1 MVDIAGGKDISL
13 CFIFLDFSYLA
24 FILFQHAVHS
34 HCSCNVWIFFRFPF
48 GANVGD
54 DQLYTELSKQ
64 TVVIENRGRVSHP
77 EVAWT
82 VLRLDLGE
90 RMLHMAKCDGG
101 ESGGGV
107 GGWECFWRG
116 GGRDRELWRRRSES
130 KCIIMTPP
138 CEFCGFPLTL
148 CLISSLPYIRVNF
161 SIWEFSVVLGKHSKK
176 MGKFGEISWFGS
188 LRNSS
193 DTLVHQNPQ
202 FYLGNPD
209 PPLKVLK
216 PTISRESFWN
226 HNIKKWPDIK
236 SP

>member
-1 MVDIAGGKDISL
+1 MPLNKFLWQQQWAVVSGGHSRGGNDISL

-24 FILFQHAVHS
+24 FILFQHVVHS
-34 HCSCNVWIFFRFPF
+34 HCSCNVWIFFRLPF

-130 KCIIMTPP
+130 KCIIMTLP
-138 CEFCGFPLTL
+138 CELCGFPLHCT
-148 CLISSLPYIRVNF
+148 VFNF
-161 SIWEFSVVLGKHSKK
+161 I
-176 MGKFGEISWFGS
+176 
-188 LRNSS
+188 
-193 DTLVHQNPQ
+193 
-202 FYLGNPD
+202 
-209 PPLKVLK
+209 PPLG
-216 PTISRESFWN
+216 
-226 HNIKKWPDIK
+226 
-236 SP
+236 SPSKTT

>member
-1 MVDIAGGKDISL
+1 MVPLNKFLRQQQWAVVSGGHSRGGNDISL

-24 FILFQHAVHS
+24 FILFQHVVHS
-34 HCSCNVWIFFRFPF
+34 HCSCNVWIFFRLPF

-116 GGRDRELWRRRSES
+116 GGRDRELWRRQSES
-130 KCIIMTPP
+130 KCIIMTLP
-138 CEFCGFPLTL
+138 CELCGFPLHCT
-148 CLISSLPYIRVNF
+148 VFNF
-161 SIWEFSVVLGKHSKK
+161 I
-176 MGKFGEISWFGS
+176 
-188 LRNSS
+188 
-193 DTLVHQNPQ
+193 
-202 FYLGNPD
+202 
-209 PPLKVLK
+209 PPLG
-216 PTISRESFWN
+216 
-226 HNIKKWPDIK
+226 
-236 SP
+236 SPSKTT